1 MKGTFYDNSGSVKD
15 EFTIKKSGTTS
26 SNATN
31 VTSFSIGNANVTM
44 ANATEET
51 FQVPNENSS
60 TVNLN
65 ISNIIK
71 SRPLPSY
78 DNQSSMLN
86 LTNSSTFVSNDSE
99 NNSTNGVIDHINRE
113 GVGESHYF
121 HNRNSSL
128 QVDSEV
134 ITDTSRNKTTKIVSN
149 LAKVALDEA
158 EQALN
163 DNKII
168 TTNRNLSEATD
179 VSKYSDLSDTIDT
192 YDEPGV
198 RIKHQLAQEAE
209 TQIDRAWKGLD
220 DKLGNIVTKMEVA
233 DSQKSDSGPGTS
245 DASNIRSPDIGPT
258 NSNSKNDS
266 LATENQLHTPTIQA
280 GKSQDSHSAVRK
292 IDLKANAGQNQE
304 VVEEATVTL
313 DGTNSKIG
321 DDSGRL
327 SYSWKQIAGPKV
339 MIVDANTA
347 IASFET
353 PKVSSAGDKL
363 TLKFLL
369 SITDDSDGAG
379 RNNDKDSVTVI
390 VKQAPSQSHKDDLAS
405 SANNDND
412 RASSQPEVKPHS
424 DDGQVVDNNDGSK
437 NNANGKSEELK
448 YQESAPESDST
459 TSIDS
464 TQIDTSN
471 SNTSSN

>member
-1 MKGTFYDNSGSVKD
+1 M
-15 EFTIKKSGTTS
+15 
-26 SNATN
+26 
-31 VTSFSIGNANVTM
+31 
-44 ANATEET
+44 
-51 FQVPNENSS
+51 
-60 TVNLN
+60 
-65 ISNIIK
+65 
-71 SRPLPSY
+71 PSY

-121 HNRNSSL
+121 HNTNSSL

-134 ITDTSRNKTTKIVSN
+134 ITDTSRNKTTKIVSD

-168 TTNRNLSEATD
+168 TANRNLSEATD
-179 VSKYSDLSDTIDT
+179 VTKYSDLSDTIDT
-192 YDEPGV
+192 YDESGV

-304 VVEEATVTL
+304 VIEEATVTL

-363 TLKFLL
+363 ILKFLL

-405 SANNDND
+405 SENNNKD

-437 NNANGKSEELK
+437 NNANGKSEEPK

-459 TSIDS
+459 TPTDS
-464 TQIDTSN
+464 TQIDTNN